1 VNEYNWRNC
10 THFFT
15 CFYEKWWIISL
26 VLYLIGYIIVI
37 VAGTN
42 EPTGGV
48 FMEYNS
54 QVKNRIKRVEGQLRG
69 IVRMME
75 QGEDCKD
82 VITQLSAAKT
92 ALDRSVGLIVSMN
105 LVECVRDSQET
116 GENTEDLVK
125 EAVNLLVKSR

>member
-1 VNEYNWRNC
+1 
-10 THFFT
+10 
-15 CFYEKWWIISL
+15 
-26 VLYLIGYIIVI
+26 
-37 VAGTN
+37 
-42 EPTGGV
+42 
-48 FMEYNS
+48 MEYNS

-69 IVRMME
+69 ILRMME

-105 LVECVRDSQET
+105 LIECVRDSQES
-116 GENTEDLVK
+116 GENTDEIVK